1 MATALSFLKNMNKLK
16 HLAQATLGLTLALL
30 MAHTALA
37 ESATT
42 PALQGQIVRVSDG
55 DTVTLQ
61 SETGTLKIRL
71 AGIDAPESRMPHGQE
86 AKAHLA
92 AMVLGKEVQAIV
104 HKKDRYG
111 RTIATLM
118 LNTKD
123 VNLAMLQAGMAWH
136 YKQYER
142 EQTEV
147 QALTYARTELLA
159 RGEGR
164 GLWGEADAVPPWA
177 WRQTRGKAGLQNE
190 WAVMR

>member
-1 MATALSFLKNMNKLK
+1 MNQFK
-16 HLAQATLGLTLALL
+16 HLAQMALGLALALL
-30 MAHTALA
+30 GPHTTLA
-37 ESATT
+37 ATNPGPT
-42 PALQGQIVRVSDG
+42 LQGQVVRVSDG

-61 SETGTLKIRL
+61 TQDSTIKIRL
-71 AGIDAPESRMPHGQE
+71 AGIDAPETKMPHGPQ

-92 AMVLGKEVQAIV
+92 ALVLGKHVQAIAQ
-104 HKKDRYG
+104 KKDRYG

-123 VNLAMLQAGMAWH
+123 VNLAMVQAGMAWH

-147 QALTYARTELLA
+147 QALTYARTELVA

-177 WRQTRGKAGLQNE
+177 WRQTRGKASLQHE
-190 WAVMR
+190 WAVMP

>member
-1 MATALSFLKNMNKLK
+1 MNQFK
-16 HLAQATLGLTLALL
+16 HLAQMALGLALALL
-30 MAHTALA
+30 GPHTTLA
-37 ESATT
+37 ATDPGPT
-42 PALQGQIVRVSDG
+42 LQGQVVRVSDG

-61 SETGTLKIRL
+61 TQDSTIKIRL
-71 AGIDAPESRMPHGQE
+71 AGIDAPETKMPHGPQ

-92 AMVLGKEVQAIV
+92 ALVLGKHVHAIAQ
-104 HKKDRYG
+104 KKDRYG

-123 VNLAMLQAGMAWH
+123 VNLAMVQAGMAWH

-147 QALTYARTELLA
+147 QALTYARTELVA

-177 WRQTRGKAGLQNE
+177 WRQARLNSRPDTR
-190 WAVMR
+190 